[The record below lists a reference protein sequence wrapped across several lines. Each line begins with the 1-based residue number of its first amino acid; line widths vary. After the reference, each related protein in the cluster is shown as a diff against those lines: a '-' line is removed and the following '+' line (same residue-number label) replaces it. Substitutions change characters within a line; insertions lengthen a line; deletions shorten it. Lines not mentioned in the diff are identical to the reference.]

1 MRPAIDRSHLR
12 LAFTR
17 GPEPTGMPP
26 FSPGRRP
33 TRPLTPPPSV
43 NLTTVDWFGLGS
55 FIAVF
60 GGCAVG
66 WFLATRYAIA
76 LVFGP

>member
-1 MRPAIDRSHLR
+1 MRPAADRSHLR

-17 GPEPTGMPP
+17 GPEPMGMPP

-33 TRPLTPPPSV
+33 TRPSNPPPAV
-43 NLTTVDWFGLGS
+43 KLTSVDWFGLGS

-66 WFLATRYAIA
+66 WYLATRYVIS
-76 LVFGP
+76 LVWPS

>member
-1 MRPAIDRSHLR
+1 MRPAVDRSHIR
-12 LAFTR
+12 LAFSR
-17 GPEPTGMPP
+17 GPEPVGMPP

-33 TRPLTPPPSV
+33 TRPLTPPPAV
-43 NLTTVDWFGLGS
+43 KLTTVDWFGLGS